1 MTMARVTLAPTE
13 IEARESGPRSALG
26 WLGQLLAWMVI
37 LTVTTMLVVTVG
49 IPRVAGAT
57 PYTVL
62 TGSMSPGMPPGT
74 LVVVKPADQIGIGD
88 VVTYQ
93 LQSGK
98 PAVVT
103 HRVVSVAP
111 GADGKTMFQ
120 TQGDAN
126 DVPDENW
133 VSEVQI
139 RGVRW
144 YSVPFLGH
152 VNNLLTGKERQ
163 MAVYAVAALL
173 LGYAGAM
180 LAGSLRDRR
189 RRPA

>member
-37 LTVTTMLVVTVG
+37 LAVTTMLVVTVG
-49 IPRVAGAT
+49 IPRIAGAT

-74 LVVVKPADQIGIGD
+74 LVVVRPADQIGIGE

-93 LQSGK
+93 LESGK

-126 DVPDENW
+126 DVPDESW
-133 VSEVQI
+133 VSEDQI